1 MFRIQKVCPKE
12 KIQKGKMTF
21 SFLKNNSQTKVRTG
35 FALYLL
41 IIALNCENNF
51 LSFNK
56 FEPIFNLILFTFTFP
71 KG

>member
-1 MFRIQKVCPKE
+1 
-12 KIQKGKMTF
+12 MTF
-21 SFLKNNSQTKVRTG
+21 SFLENNSRSKVRTS

-56 FEPIFNLILFTFTFP
+56 IEPVFNLILFTFTFP